1 MVNLQNLLKEYLKI
15 KKIDKKD
22 MSKKNRLINDN
33 IYQHIEYTQLED
45 YFLQTK
51 IVNRLLFITQNALA
65 YFAFPSINTKRY
77 IHSIGTMHLS
87 SHMFKHSILNSHTQI
102 SGNFISQAE
111 KSINKIIE
119 DNNLNISILNIDFLN
134 DISLHEY
141 SIPLESQTHSNVYF
155 LLLQALRLT
164 GLLHDVGHLPFSHQ
178 VEYALEKV
186 YKALIL
192 KQNHNKKEQEFLNF
206 YLQVTQNNK
215 YVLHESIGRKL
226 VSLLF
231 EYEVNT
237 FLESDHQKDYLKL
250 LHILCDNI
258 FNEKKDL
265 YFSYKILHT
274 YIDSTVDADRLDYIN
289 RDMLSSGYIS
299 GAVDLIR
306 IAKQAIL
313 IFDNKNFKLSF
324 YDESLIDIEHML
336 EMRFNLYKKVI
347 YNHNIA
353 KSDALL
359 ENVIIYLSK
368 QYFSSKITNHSLT
381 DCISMLWS
389 FLDLNKKYS
398 EEKQLDVISQLDEN
412 WLINLFKKEYFK
424 IKYDENK
431 TIKEKKYLVSFE
443 EVLFGKRIF
452 NSMWKNLND
461 FYNVLEFSDIDRYKF
476 REKFGNVNKKQIE
489 ILQNALDKLVLKWQ
503 TKEEGLFL
511 TYQIIELNTGI
522 AKNFCLYD
530 GENPISIDQISTLR
544 KRLKKSMLNSVPF
557 FLYSNQSKI
566 NNEIKEDIR
575 KLLLNF
581 L

>member
-1 MVNLQNLLKEYLKI
+1 MNKRH
-15 KKIDKKD
+15 
-22 MSKKNRLINDN
+22 RLINDN
-33 IYQHIEYTQLED
+33 IYQHIEYTKLED

-87 SHMFKHSILNSHTQI
+87 SHMLKHSLLNTDI
-102 SGNFISQAE
+102 SISNKFISQIE
-111 KSINKIIE
+111 KSINKIIKQ
-119 DNNLNISILNIDFLN
+119 NNLQISLEDLDFLD

-141 SIPLESQTHSNVYF
+141 TIPLKSKLHSNIYM
-155 LLLQALRLT
+155 LILQALRLT

-178 VEYALEKV
+178 VEYALEKI
-186 YKALIL
+186 YKTLIL
-192 KQNHNKKEQEFLNF
+192 KQEHNEKEKEFLNF
-206 YLQVTQNNK
+206 YLKITQNNQ
-215 YVLHESIGRKL
+215 YVLHESIGKKL
-226 VSLLF
+226 ISLLF
-231 EYEVNT
+231 EYEVNN
-237 FLESDHQKDYLKL
+237 FLKSKYQKDYLKL

-258 FNEKKDL
+258 FNEKKDEF
-265 YFSYKILHT
+265 FSYKILHT

-306 IAKQAIL
+306 IAKQSIL
-313 IFDNKNFKLSF
+313 IFDAKNFKLSF

-381 DCISMLWS
+381 DCISMLWN
-389 FLDLNKKYS
+389 FLNIVNIN
-398 EEKQLDVISQLDEN
+398 EEKQLDIISQLDEN

-431 TIKEKKYLVSFE
+431 TLNDTKYLVSFD
-443 EVLFGKRIF
+443 EVLFGKKVFKSI
-452 NSMWKNLND
+452 WKNLND
-461 FYNVLEFSDIDRYKF
+461 FYNILDFTEIERYQF
-476 REKFGNVNKKQIE
+476 RDKFGNVNKNKIVL
-489 ILQNALDKLVLKWQ
+489 LQTELDKLILKWEDQ
-503 TKEEGLFL
+503 EKGLFL
-511 TYQIIELNTGI
+511 SYQIIALKPGI
-522 AKNFCLYD
+522 SKNFCLFD
-530 GENPISIDQISTLR
+530 GDHLISIDQISTLR
-544 KRLKKSMLNSVPF
+544 KRLKKSMLNTVPF
-557 FLYSNQSKI
+557 FLYSNKKEITS
-566 NNEIKEDIR
+566 EIKEDI
-575 KLLLNF
+575 KHLLLYF
-581 L
+581 HD